1 MNLGEGPQAFS
12 RLLRAGASA
21 AMIRPMRLRQFLF
34 LLPILVLSSCDSG
47 GDGGAPSVE
56 IESDAG
62 EAVIRHLIAK
72 LPDPAPGVPKVYAIA
87 KGEIFTRGVV
97 TPASTAFQQRFDDLK
112 LRFVSANSLEETE
125 PDHTIVDSQSRLAP
139 YLLQVRKLATTG
151 TTTLEAEVGWAYKK
165 HFERWRFVLEQREG
179 KTVVISETR
188 LEGNWDAP

>member
-1 MNLGEGPQAFS
+1 
-12 RLLRAGASA
+12 
-21 AMIRPMRLRQFLF
+21 MIRAMRLRQLLL
-34 LLPILVLSSCDSG
+34 LLPFLVLPACDSG
-47 GDGGAPSVE
+47 GDGGPPSVE

-97 TPASTAFQQRFDDLK
+97 TPVSTAFHQRFDDLK

-139 YLLQVRKLATTG
+139 YLLQVRKLASTG
-151 TTTLEAEVGWAYKK
+151 ATSFDAEVGWAYKK
-165 HFERWRFVLEQREG
+165 HFERWRCTLEQREG
-179 KTVVISETR
+179 KTVVTSETR
-188 LEGNWDAP
+188 LEGNWDSP